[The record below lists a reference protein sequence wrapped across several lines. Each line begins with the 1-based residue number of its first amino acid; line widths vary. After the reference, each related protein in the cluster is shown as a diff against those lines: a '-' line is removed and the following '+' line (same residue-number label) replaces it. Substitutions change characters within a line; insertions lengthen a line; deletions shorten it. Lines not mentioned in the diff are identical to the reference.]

1 LQKTRPKCWKYL
13 FLPGKNSLFLG
24 EKRKGYLCGK
34 SLDGESGVVAQN
46 LWFWKKKIPM

>member
-1 LQKTRPKCWKYL
+1 MLEVPIL
-13 FLPGKNSLFLG
+13 AGKKIFVSG

-46 LWFWKKKIPM
+46 LWFWKKEIPM